1 MHLAP
6 NTRITYNPEMM
17 STMRT
22 TVLALLILALGLLLG
37 FGYTTLA
44 QRLGTSAGLGL
55 LAGDAE
61 AQDQVSGA
69 VSHPVVAAASD
80 SVGVG
85 GSFVTQVYKKVSPA
99 VVHITSSVEYMDF
112 FFGAQKVEATGS
124 GVIVDERGFILTNF
138 HVIQGAQALTV
149 FTNDGRK
156 YTAKV
161 IGADP
166 GTDLALVKIDAQG
179 KLPVAKLGDSSK
191 VDVGEWVVA
200 IGNPRGLDW
209 TVTAGVVSALGR
221 QLVSQATGQ
230 TMRGMIQTDAAINP
244 GNSGGPLLNAVGEV
258 IGINDAIV
266 SSSGGSEGIG
276 LAIPI
281 NTAKEVLD
289 DLVKYGRVIRPWL
302 GVEVLR
308 EIGAALARR
317 YSLPVDYG
325 LVAGKVYDGSP
336 AGAAGVIP
344 PVTYGNGRYQYD
356 ILTAIDGTK
365 LTSERQLLDTVRGHK
380 PGDKVTLELYHIT
393 NGQYEVKR
401 VPVKLEELPKGAPSM
416 GVI

>member
-1 MHLAP
+1 
-6 NTRITYNPEMM
+6 
-17 STMRT
+17 MRT
-22 TVLALLILALGLLLG
+22 AVLALLTLALGLLLG

-44 QRLGTSAGLGL
+44 HRLGSGAGLGL
-55 LAGDAE
+55 FAGGAE
-61 AQDQVSGA
+61 AQDQGSGTA
-69 VSHPVVAAASD
+69 SRPVEAAANET
-80 SVGVG
+80 VGVG
-85 GSFVTQVYKKVSPA
+85 GNFVTQVYKKVSPS
-99 VVHITSSVEYMDF
+99 VVHITSSLEYVDF
-112 FFGAQKVEATGS
+112 FFGAQKAESTGS
-124 GVIVDERGFILTNF
+124 GVIVDERGYILTNF
-138 HVIQGAQALTV
+138 HVVQGAQTLSVVT
-149 FTNDGRK
+149 TDGRQ

-166 GTDLALVKIDAQG
+166 GTDLALVKIEAQG

-308 EIGAALARR
+308 EVGPALARR

-325 LVAGKVYDGSP
+325 LVAGQVYDGSP
-336 AGAAGVIP
+336 ASAAGLIP

-356 ILTAIDGTK
+356 ILTAIDGTN
-365 LTSERQLLDTVRGHK
+365 LNSERQLLDTVRGHK

-393 NGQYEVKR
+393 NGQYEVKK
-401 VPVKLEELPKGAPSM
+401 VLVKLEELPKGAPSM